1 MLTLQIY
8 TVKVQ
13 LIQCKVY
20 SVSCNSAAVMVY
32 CLFGRIRSELDW
44 MSKLRWKY
52 YTGNFGQREKMLY
65 FLWKYYLQCTLAL
78 QKKKNYDEKMMVFW
92 TFSRSF
98 QSCSNSP
105 IALLFSV
112 GIVVYILVMIY
123 YYPVS
128 CLMIW
133 SVFIKKKS
141 RRSLR
146 NRGKEKIQNS
156 NYNCFAIT
164 KQEGPDICFDTD
176 KMVDLFYETWF
187 QQKIIVLLINGNKF
201 KRDRI
206 QHNSNS
212 NFVSANFSLF

>member
-1 MLTLQIY
+1 MSN
-8 TVKVQ
+8 VQ
-13 LIQCKVY
+13 P
-20 SVSCNSAAVMVY
+20 AVLHWKFWTKWKNVVFFVEI
-32 CLFGRIRSELDW
+32 LFAVHPSSPE
-44 MSKLRWKY
+44 
-52 YTGNFGQREKMLY
+52 
-65 FLWKYYLQCTLAL
+65 
-78 QKKKNYDEKMMVFW
+78 KKNYDEKMMVFW

-133 SVFIKKKS
+133 SVFLYKKNS
-141 RRSLR
+141 RRSFR

-187 QQKIIVLLINGNKF
+187 QQ
-201 KRDRI
+201 
-206 QHNSNS
+206 
-212 NFVSANFSLF
+212 

>member
-1 MLTLQIY
+1 MNTDEKKCVKNFYLKVNCSAYTANIY
-8 TVKVQ
+8 SQSAVEVQ

-20 SVSCNSAAVMVY
+20 SVNCNSAAVMVY

-44 MSKLRWKY
+44 MSKVQRKY
-52 YTGNFGQREKMLY
+52 YTWNFGQKRKKVLY

-133 SVFIKKKS
+133 SVFYIKKS

-146 NRGKEKIQNS
+146 NRGERENSKLKLQFFCHNQTRRTRYLFWHWQNGRPF
-156 NYNCFAIT
+156 NFT
-164 KQEGPDICFDTD
+164 MPDFNR
-176 KMVDLFYETWF
+176 L
-187 QQKIIVLLINGNKF
+187 
-201 KRDRI
+201 
-206 QHNSNS
+206 S
-212 NFVSANFSLF
+212 